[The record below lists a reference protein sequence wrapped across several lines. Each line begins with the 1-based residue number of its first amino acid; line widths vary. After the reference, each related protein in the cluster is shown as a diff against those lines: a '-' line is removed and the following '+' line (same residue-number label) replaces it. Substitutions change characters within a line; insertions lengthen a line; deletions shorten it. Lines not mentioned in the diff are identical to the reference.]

1 MFYRIK
7 HCCVGMHK
15 ENTSTYKTMIMTNK
29 EGKME
34 GWKKGFI
41 LCGTGFFYSSKY
53 FDDVLGYR

>member
-1 MFYRIK
+1 
-7 HCCVGMHK
+7 
-15 ENTSTYKTMIMTNK
+15 MTNK